1 MSTRDTTK
9 LLRLTTDGNT
19 RQSTGVA
26 PARRALPTGN
36 TSLAASSQWK
46 FRRGPRSGSA
56 KLVEKVADETAA
68 SFARPEALTGVGAF
82 DPRWVLAVR
91 TNYLLEGGRAAV
103 LTPESRRYVLDLAKT
118 LGLRAFDANLIIAI
132 VQDSAR
138 TTGEGLTDDAR
149 ARLGM
154 VRDPAT
160 NRDRTNWIG
169 FGLGVIMAASVLAW
183 AISRW
188 FVAVPA

>member
-1 MSTRDTTK
+1 MSTRDTSK
-9 LLRLTTDGNT
+9 LLRLTPEGNT
-19 RQSTGVA
+19 ARASTVA

-91 TNYLLEGGRAAV
+91 TNYLLEGGRAAL

-169 FGLGVIMAASVLAW
+169 FGLGVVMAAGVLAW

-188 FVAVPA
+188 FVSVPA